1 MLQLILIAHGVIFRL
16 KMIPF
21 FLQCNQVLAALIQ
34 RLDGLT
40 DIFGAQL
47 IDGAAIIHGTA
58 IGLGINLQ
66 MVRPKVDLPQP
77 DSPTRPRSRPRK
89 SQGRCHHW
97 PSHTSRAF
105 QREPLLQIADAEQ
118 NFLSFDIL
126 FSLLL
131 IRVIASDVVFFG
143 QMGHGRLGLV
153 ALFGGV
159 FAAGCKFAALGQI
172 QRVRDRAGDRF
183 KPFVAGVS
191 RRGMESIRPSV

>member
-1 MLQLILIAHGVIFRL
+1 MGLFLGSRQIIVMLQLILIAHGVILRL

-66 MVRPKVDLPQP
+66 NGTAEGGLTAAGLAYQTKGLTLVDLKVDAIVGLHIHP
-77 DSPTRPRSRPRK
+77 
-89 SQGRCHHW
+89 
-97 PSHTSRAF
+97 ALF

-118 NFLSFDIL
+118 NFFI
-126 FSLLL
+126 
-131 IRVIASDVVFFG
+131 I
-143 QMGHGRLGLV
+143 
-153 ALFGGV
+153 
-159 FAAGCKFAALGQI
+159 
-172 QRVRDRAGDRF
+172 
-183 KPFVAGVS
+183 
-191 RRGMESIRPSV
+191 